1 MFATIVGFDFG
12 SRTAQTS
19 ADSAAARAQGTVT
32 EPAPARP
39 AGVPA
44 VTGVEPGRGP
54 AAGGTSATVTGT
66 GFTEGAV
73 VFFGPNPATAVT
85 RDSETQLSI
94 TAPAGTPGEVDVQV
108 KTSAGT
114 SATSAAA
121 KYTYEE
127 AAPVVAAVP
136 VSSPGEVQRRAVPR

>member
-1 MFATIVGFDFG
+1 MDV
-12 SRTAQTS
+12 QVKTS
-19 ADSAAARAQGTVT
+19 AGTSATSAAAKYTYEEA
-32 EPAPARP
+32 APAV
-39 AGVPA
+39 AA

-54 AAGGTSATVTGT
+54 AAGGTSVTVTGT

-127 AAPVVAAVP
+127 
-136 VSSPGEVQRRAVPR
+136 PG